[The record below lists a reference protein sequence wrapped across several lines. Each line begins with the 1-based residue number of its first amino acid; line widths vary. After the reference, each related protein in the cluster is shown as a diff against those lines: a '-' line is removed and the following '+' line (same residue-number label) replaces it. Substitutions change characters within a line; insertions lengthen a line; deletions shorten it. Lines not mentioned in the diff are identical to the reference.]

1 MNKREA
7 IFIEPKKSESE
18 KELEIR
24 IHKII
29 EEESQKGYLLVSIEE
44 KGNGFILSFEGK

>member
-1 MNKREA
+1 MNKREV
-7 IFIEPKKSESE
+7 IFIEREKGESE

-29 EEESQKGYLLVSIEE
+29 EEESQKGYLLVSMEE
-44 KGNGFILSFEGK
+44 KGNGFILAFEGE